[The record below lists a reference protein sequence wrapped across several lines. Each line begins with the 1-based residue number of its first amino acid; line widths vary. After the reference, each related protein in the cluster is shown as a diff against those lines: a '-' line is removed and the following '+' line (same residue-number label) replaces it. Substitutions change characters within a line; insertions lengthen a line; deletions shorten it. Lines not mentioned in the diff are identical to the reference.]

1 MGPPVIAR
9 FLQVASAALV
19 IAMASCTGA
28 RRGGTDDAGVPPAN
42 AQAAEA
48 AVAAF
53 EASLYRAIC
62 TRLANCW
69 YSSVEGCLNRLQGSL
84 GYYVNF
90 EAELAAIRDGR
101 ARFDADAAAQCLA
114 AFVNVPGCNFV
125 LPMRDIPACNDTFIG
140 LAPSGGSCHAQE
152 ECPAGEYCEFTIS
165 CPGRCVPQMGA
176 GQSVP
181 SPVLCTTALFAESC
195 LHLGCLSGLYNQ
207 EGGCAPRVPIGGSCA
222 PVSQYDRLCVVDSYC
237 EPTTHLCEPLRDVGA
252 ACSSGDVCKSHH
264 CNLYTSTCHQSSLG
278 ADCRY
283 YPIRELCP
291 ADLACTDYVDGGTCV
306 PARAQGERC
315 FITNDCQPGLF
326 CDGTTCA
333 PLRSVGEPCTMNLGN
348 PSVPTQSGYVFCAAG
363 LYCELAN
370 GPPGICTPLKRAGE
384 TCRWDFY
391 CAFGL
396 KCLGDGTG
404 KDVCTR
410 PHCADPTP

>member
-1 MGPPVIAR
+1 MRRRSVRPGSTASSQFRAPGGVFLRWAR
-9 FLQVASAALV
+9 DSPCHRRSSAPRRCSRSRVCTWGASPGCTTKRAVARPGCRSV
-19 IAMASCTGA
+19 
-28 RRGGTDDAGVPPAN
+28 
-42 AQAAEA
+42 EA
-48 AVAAF
+48 ARQYPSTIGSAWLIPT
-53 EASLYRAIC
+53 ASPPR
-62 TRLANCW
+62 T
-69 YSSVEGCLNRLQGSL
+69 SVSPCAMWAQP
-84 GYYVNF
+84 
-90 EAELAAIRDGR
+90 
-101 ARFDADAAAQCLA
+101 AAQ
-114 AFVNVPGCNFV
+114 
-125 LPMRDIPACNDTFIG
+125 
-140 LAPSGGSCHAQE
+140 
-152 ECPAGEYCEFTIS
+152 
-165 CPGRCVPQMGA
+165 
-176 GQSVP
+176 
-181 SPVLCTTALFAESC
+181 
-195 LHLGCLSGLYNQ
+195 
-207 EGGCAPRVPIGGSCA
+207 
-222 PVSQYDRLCVVDSYC
+222 
-237 EPTTHLCEPLRDVGA
+237 
-252 ACSSGDVCKSHH
+252 
-264 CNLYTSTCHQSSLG
+264 STCHQSGLG